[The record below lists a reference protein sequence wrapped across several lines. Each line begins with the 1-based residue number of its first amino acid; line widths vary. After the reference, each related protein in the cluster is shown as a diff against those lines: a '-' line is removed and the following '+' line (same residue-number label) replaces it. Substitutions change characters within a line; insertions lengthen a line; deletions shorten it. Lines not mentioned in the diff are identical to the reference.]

1 MNSLR
6 AVRIVMGPS
15 IPETGEVA
23 RAVTLEDGSGQ
34 VQTYSRSKKAWVNG
48 GSTFQSLHTA
58 DDVSIEYLKLSGF
71 DEGDIENILRRPE
84 DEAVG

>member
-1 MNSLR
+1 MSNIR

-34 VQTYSRSKKAWVNG
+34 VQTYNRRKKAWVNG

-58 DDVSIEYLKLSGF
+58 DDVSVEYLRRSGF
-71 DEGDIENILRRPE
+71 DDGDIENILRRPE
-84 DEAVG
+84 DEAAG